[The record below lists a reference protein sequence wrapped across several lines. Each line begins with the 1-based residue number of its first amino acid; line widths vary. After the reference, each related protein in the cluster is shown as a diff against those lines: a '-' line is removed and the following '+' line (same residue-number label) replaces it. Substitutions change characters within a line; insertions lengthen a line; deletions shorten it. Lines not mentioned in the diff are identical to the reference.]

1 MDRAWNWCGFAL
13 ALLMVA
19 CGGGDGPPPDVG
31 PGARLEF
38 VSSPT
43 VNLMPSEQT
52 ELVVR
57 YVGEGEFAGGIPN
70 ANLDWSIVGAAGGSR
85 LSAGVSVTD
94 DNGQSSI
101 RLTAGSS
108 DTTFRVRVTPPEGDA
123 IEFSVGVA
131 SFDAGSILV
140 ELEYAGER
148 MFNPIE
154 ALLFE
159 GLDCGSFDPTMPPT
173 ALQQSSVPSLTARP
187 AFNNV
192 PVGLDY
198 SVAVIARMSGVAS
211 AYGCVENV
219 RVDSG
224 EQTTVTVTLMDLAM
238 EPRIVGVYDLDNRL
252 DFAGTLPGAVGTAVD
267 VLDELTDDNDV
278 AGNPAT
284 EDFGQDP
291 GAFVV
296 DFAMRQTCA
305 WECMPSE
312 DYDTCSIGHPYGD
325 ISALYLENFTSWEG
339 ARSRFTG
346 GCGAWETAGEPA
358 QDLVNDQL
366 ESLLPGF
373 VLKLADSLGD
383 VARSINEAHIE
394 SRLIVFE
401 EGELGA
407 PVRHELQAMN
417 VTIRDLDG
425 MPHDFRIDLR
435 EAGFTSVATDATAE
449 IVDGVITIPEHSFT
463 LSYGELIQYIY
474 NNALLPALGYMST
487 AEMLSGW
494 IDCAAIG
501 MWLASNIGILS
512 ETDYTNACN
521 SGLVAAGAFIDSQ
534 LGSFITDA
542 DGTLSLAGMATGAD
556 YDSVS
561 NIAQSLNNGMWTGSW
576 GEMGMSGDITG
587 TFTGTRTADPPAR

>member
-1 MDRAWNWCGFAL
+1 
-13 ALLMVA
+13 MVA
-19 CGGGDGPPPDVG
+19 CGGNDGPPPDIG

-43 VNLMPSEQT
+43 VNLRPDEQT

-57 YVGEGEFAGGIPN
+57 YLGEDEFAGGIPN
-70 ANLDWSIVGAAGGSR
+70 ANLDWEIVGAAAGSS
-85 LSAGVSVTD
+85 LSARVSVTGD
-94 DNGQSSI
+94 DGQSSI

-108 DTTFRVRVTPPEGDA
+108 DTTFRVRVTPPEGEA

-131 SFDAGSILV
+131 NFEAGSILV
-140 ELEYAGER
+140 ELDYDGDR
-148 MFNPIE
+148 TFNPIE

-159 GLDCGSFDPTMPPT
+159 GLDCGTFNPSMPPT

-192 PVGLDY
+192 PVGLGY

-211 AYGCVENV
+211 AYGCLENV
-219 RVDSG
+219 RVDNG

-252 DFAGTLPGAVGTAVD
+252 DLAGTLPGSVSNAVD
-267 VLDELTDDNDV
+267 LLDELTDDNDV

-291 GAFVV
+291 GAFLV

-305 WECMPSE
+305 WECMAGE

-325 ISALYLENFTSWEG
+325 IRALYTENFTSWEG
-339 ARSRFTG
+339 AQSRFTG

-373 VLKLADSLGD
+373 VLALADSLGD
-383 VARSINEAHIE
+383 IARSINEANIE

-401 EGELGA
+401 RGELGA
-407 PVRHELQAMN
+407 PVRHELQVMN

-425 MPHDFRIDLR
+425 MPRDFAIDLR

-449 IVDGVITIPEHSFT
+449 ITDGVITIPEHSFT
-463 LSYGELIQYIY
+463 LNYGELIQYIY
-474 NNALLPALGYMST
+474 NNALLPALGYTST

-494 IDCAAIG
+494 IDCPAVG
-501 MWLASNIGILS
+501 MYLASNIGILS
-512 ETDYTNACN
+512 ETDYTDACN

-534 LGSFITDA
+534 LGSFITDEA
-542 DGTLSLAGMATGAD
+542 GTLSLGGSAMGAD

-561 NIAQSLNNGMWTGSW
+561 NIAQSLSGGMWTGSW
-576 GEMGMSGDITG
+576 GEMGMTGDITG
-587 TFTGTRTADPPAR
+587 TFTGMRTADPPAR

>member
-1 MDRAWNWCGFAL
+1 MDRAWKLSGAL
-13 ALLMVA
+13 ALLLVA
-19 CGGGDGPPPDVG
+19 CGGGDGPPDVG

-43 VNLMPSEQT
+43 VNLMPDEQT

-57 YVGEGEFAGGIPN
+57 YVGEGEFAGGIEG
-70 ANLDWSIVGAAGGSR
+70 ANLNWEIVGTGGGSS
-85 LSAGVSVTD
+85 LSALVCVTD
-94 DNGQSSI
+94 DTGECTI
-101 RLTAGSS
+101 RLTAGTT

-140 ELEYAGER
+140 EVVYEGDRE
-148 MFNPIE
+148 FNPIE
-154 ALLFE
+154 ALLFD

-173 ALQQSSVPSLTARP
+173 ALQQSSVPTLTARP

-192 PVGLDY
+192 PVGLGY
-198 SVAVIARMSGVAS
+198 SVAVIARMSGDAS

-224 EQTTVTVTLMDLAM
+224 EQTDVTVTLADLAM
-238 EPRIVGVYDLDNRL
+238 DPRIVGVYDLDNQL
-252 DFAGTLPGAVGTAVD
+252 DFAGTLPGAVGSAVQI
-267 VLDELTDDNDV
+267 LDELTDDNDID
-278 AGNPAT
+278 GNPAT

-305 WECMPSE
+305 WECMEME
-312 DYDTCSIGHPYGD
+312 DYSTCSIGHDYGD
-325 ISALYLENFTSWEG
+325 ISALYLENFSSWSG
-339 ARSRFTG
+339 AKARFTF
-346 GCGAWETAGEPA
+346 GCGAWETAGEAA

-373 VLKLADSLGD
+373 VLALADSLGD
-383 VARSINEAHIE
+383 IARSINNANIE

-401 EGELGA
+401 VGELGA
-407 PVRHELQAMN
+407 PVRHELDVMN
-417 VTIRDLDG
+417 VSIRDLDG
-425 MPHDFRIDLR
+425 MPQEFAIDLR
-435 EAGFTSVATDATAE
+435 DAGFSSVATDATAE
-449 IVDGVITIPEHSFT
+449 IVAGTITIPEHTFM
-463 LSYGELIQYIY
+463 LNYGELIQYIY
-474 NNALLPALGYMST
+474 NNALLPALGYTST

-494 IDCAAIG
+494 INCGAIG
-501 MWLASNIGILS
+501 TWLADNVGILD
-512 ETDYTNACN
+512 EMDYSDACT

-542 DGTLSLAGMATGAD
+542 EGTLSLGGSAMGSD
-556 YDSVS
+556 YDPTT
-561 NIAQSLNNGMWTGSW
+561 NIAQGLVNGTWSGSW
-576 GEMGMSGDITG
+576 GEMGMTGDITG
-587 TFTGTRTADPPAR
+587 TFTGTRSADAPTR